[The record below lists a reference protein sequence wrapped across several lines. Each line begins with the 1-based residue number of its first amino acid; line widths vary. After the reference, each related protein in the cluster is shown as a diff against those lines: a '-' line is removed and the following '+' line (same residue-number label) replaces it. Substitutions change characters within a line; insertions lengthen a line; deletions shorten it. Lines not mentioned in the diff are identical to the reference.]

1 MMNLTVKLRIL
12 KSNGNFLMNWVN
24 RMKRTTQLLLMLCT
38 LLITL
43 TSCGTVSEN
52 VSHTSLSEEI
62 TDITTINKST
72 SDVFQSSEGE
82 TTVTTSIET
91 SQATSSTTVYETSS
105 ESTQVSICETTRLT
119 MHESTQVTHEAA
131 NSTTS
136 DATLTTTSQ
145 TVEYLPLEPLSEEA
159 ELKLREDFTE
169 YKSKVWS
176 NAKSEDM
183 YVLYYYGTYNNCEVV
198 VMYSIERQ
206 STDDIKFVSV
216 AGYELALPSGSFEIL
231 LHKDS
236 TFIDINTAYDY
247 GYLNDEDIAA
257 IYHYANE

>member
-1 MMNLTVKLRIL
+1 MKVSIKKIVISITGLTALL
-12 KSNGNFLMNWVN
+12 ALAACGNSQNTTAEEQSKSSN
-24 RMKRTTQLLLMLCT
+24 
-38 LLITL
+38 
-43 TSCGTVSEN
+43 SD
-52 VSHTSLSEEI
+52 VSHTSLSEEL
-62 TDITTINKST
+62 TDKTTINKST

-119 MHESTQVTHEAA
+119 MHESTQVTHGAA

-136 DATLTTTSQ
+136 DATLTT
-145 TVEYLPLEPLSEEA
+145 VEYLPLEPLSEET

-183 YVLYYYGTYNNCEVV
+183 YVLYYYGTYSNCEVV